1 MTAHQSGATGFV
13 GILMLDTRFPRPL
26 GDIGNPQTF
35 ARLAI
40 PVRYTTVHGASPQRI
55 VRDRDPALLQPF
67 IDAATELV
75 RQGAR
80 LVSTSC
86 GFLALW
92 QAELAQ
98 ALPVPVVSS
107 SLLAC
112 ARLERPG
119 IITIDARS
127 LGAATML
134 AAGVPQ
140 GTPVQGV
147 APGCEFQRRILG
159 NETELDPAQAQRDVV
174 SAARRLVLDHPQL
187 TDIVLECTNM
197 PPYRQAVMEA
207 TGRPVVDIVSLL
219 AQAWAD
225 ARRGGA

>member
-1 MTAHQSGATGFV
+1 
-13 GILMLDTRFPRPL
+13 
-26 GDIGNPQTF
+26 
-35 ARLAI
+35 
-40 PVRYTTVHGASPQRI
+40 
-55 VRDRDPALLQPF
+55 LLQPF